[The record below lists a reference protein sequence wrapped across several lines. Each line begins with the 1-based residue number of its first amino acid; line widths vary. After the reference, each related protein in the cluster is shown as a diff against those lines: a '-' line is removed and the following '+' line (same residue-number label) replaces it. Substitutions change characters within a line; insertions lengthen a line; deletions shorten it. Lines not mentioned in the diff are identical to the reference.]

1 MDRPSGWVRYN
12 SFYNVHAPD
21 LHPFS
26 AEKWLE
32 TISSTV
38 TQLHAAPTEQL
49 SLEITMSLVYTDN
62 SKLDLVFSEDLTG
75 LLKVSVGPCWATS
88 TTEHLGSPKCF
99 ITAWVQLGC
108 HILLVHMKCKLEEE
122 LLHCR
127 CCLTSSSARSWP
139 ISMLVQ
145 TLVSKRWN
153 LRWIDRN
160 LESMWR
166 MEGIAFKCQ
175 WA

>member
-1 MDRPSGWVRYN
+1 MDRPSGWIRYN

-32 TISSTV
+32 TV
-38 TQLHAAPTEQL
+38 RQLHAAPTEQS
-49 SLEITMSLVYTDN
+49 SLEMFMSLVYTDN
-62 SKLDLVFSEDLTG
+62 SKLDLVLSLDLTE
-75 LLKVSVGPCWATS
+75 LLKISVGPCWATS
-88 TTEHLGSPKCF
+88 TTERLGSPKCF
-99 ITAWVQLGC
+99 ITAWVQLGY
-108 HILLVHMKCKLEEE
+108 HILLVHMKCKLKEE

-139 ISMLVQ
+139 IRMLVQ
-145 TLVSKRWN
+145 TWGSKRWN

-160 LESMWR
+160 PESVWR
-166 MEGIAFKCQ
+166 MKGIAFKCQ